1 MVRLPA
7 VSMCRVPAMASIDPL
22 ILTPTPAS
30 VPIKEMVFP
39 YMPPRAP
46 TSKATPVGVL
56 SPDFIAV
63 TVPSA

>member
-7 VSMCRVPAMASIDPL
+7 VSICRLPAMASMEPL
-22 ILTPTPAS
+22 ILTPNPDS

-56 SPDFIAV
+56 SPDFMAV